1 MKNIKGSL
9 KLLCLLLLMISLVS
23 TSGCLR
29 SFEEESQ
36 LQIINID
43 VMATDVRSAFV
54 DLNVTMYVENYGET
68 ASNNNTTMILK
79 AYNTRTGLLEIEKES
94 PIGNIPAES
103 AREVTVPVNLPKK
116 DGYRVVALVFED
128 GSRKT
133 GRQITLNNIED
144 LQGSLETPGVEISEM
159 DFMVMEVAE
168 NKVLIQ
174 NDIYLTNEGVGE
186 NKNYRMLVK
195 AREMDA
201 GLIADKAWTETG
213 MFAPDETVIR
223 SVNLSVPDNYNY
235 AVEII
240 LWENNNIVRQ
250 GVDYVQLNPEKDI
263 DKDKRLQTKDIDSGD
278 FVVEG
283 FGEAPVE
290 EESASEYPT
299 EEPMGAPGP
308 GVFGAL
314 VMLCMVYFVARRN
327 KDE

>member
-1 MKNIKGSL
+1 
-9 KLLCLLLLMISLVS
+9 MISLVS

-29 SFEEESQ
+29 SFEEDSQ

-43 VMATDVRSAFV
+43 VMAKDVRSAFV
-54 DLNVTMYVENYGET
+54 DLNVTMYVENSGET
-68 ASNNNTTMILK
+68 ASNNNTTLTMK
-79 AYNTRTGLLEIEKES
+79 AYNTRTGLLETEKES

-103 AREVTVPVNLPKK
+103 TREVTIPVNLPKK

-144 LQGSLETPGVEISEM
+144 LQGSLETPGVEINEM
-159 DFMVMEVAE
+159 DFMVREVAD

-174 NDIYLTNEGVGE
+174 NDIYLTNEGIGE

-201 GLIADKAWTETG
+201 RLIADKAWIDTG

-235 AVEII
+235 AVEVI
-240 LWENNNIVRQ
+240 LWENNTIVRQ
-250 GVDYVQLNPEKDI
+250 GVDYVQLNPEEEI
-263 DKDKRLQTKDIDSGD
+263 DKNKRLQTKDIDSGD

-283 FGEAPVE
+283 FDEAVVE

-308 GVFGAL
+308 GILSAL
-314 VMLCMVYFVARRN
+314 IILGMVYFVARRN
-327 KDE
+327 MDE

>member
-1 MKNIKGSL
+1 M
-9 KLLCLLLLMISLVS
+9 
-23 TSGCLR
+23 
-29 SFEEESQ
+29 
-36 LQIINID
+36 QIINID
-43 VMATDVRSAFV
+43 IMAKDVRSAFV
-54 DLNVTMYVENYGET
+54 HLNATMYIENYGET
-68 ASNNNTTMILK
+68 ASKDNTTLTLK

-94 PIGNIPAES
+94 IIGNIPAES
-103 AREVTVPVNLPKK
+103 TREVTVPLNLPKK

-144 LQGSLETPGVEISEM
+144 LQGGLETPGVEISGM
-159 DFMVMEVAE
+159 DFMVREVAE

-174 NDIYLTNEGVGE
+174 NDVYLTNEGIGE

-201 GLIADKAWTETG
+201 GLVVDKAWVDTG
-213 MFAPDETVIR
+213 MFEPDETVIR

-235 AVEII
+235 AVEVI
-240 LWENNNIVRQ
+240 LWEDNTIVRQ
-250 GVDYVQLNPEKDI
+250 GVDYVQLNPEKEI

-283 FGEAPVE
+283 FNEAPVE
-290 EESASEYPT
+290 EEAADVPM
-299 EEPMGAPGP
+299 EEPMGTPGP

-314 VMLCMVYFVARRN
+314 MMLCMVYFVARRN